1 MVDEDRRPRFVGTPD
16 QIIGDLTQLHQAG
29 VDHVTLR
36 FASTDVSQL
45 ERFAAEVRPALM
57 VDVGPEN

>member
-1 MVDEDRRPRFVGTPD
+1 MVDDNGRPRFVGTPD
-16 QIIGDLTQLHQAG
+16 QVVEDFKLLAEAG

-45 ERFAAEVRPALM
+45 ERFALDVRDAA
-57 VDVGPEN
+57 